1 MKNRRKKGRQ
11 APTVLA
17 IQHVRC
23 ETPGKIREVVERE
36 GISTKIVRVFEGQKI
51 PSELGDA
58 VGLIIM
64 GGPMGVYERDSH
76 PFLRREMR
84 LIEAAL
90 KAEKP
95 VLGVCLGSQLLAA
108 ALGARVRPGR
118 RKEIGWHP
126 IHLAGDAHSDP
137 LLKGVVRSFTAYH
150 WHGDVFELPRG
161 AVSLASSQL
170 TKHQAFRYGNN
181 VYGFLFHME
190 VTQKIIRDMVRTFAG
205 ELRAE
210 GLDGAEILRDAKT
223 RLSRLSR
230 IGAEVFRRWA
240 GLVQATEQAE
250 TAISTQRVYD
260 AAKISDD
267 VRLLVDRL
275 WPRGFK
281 KDALRGALWVKEVAP
296 SDALR
301 HWFGHDPKKWPE
313 FRRRYFAELDGKRE
327 AWEPILETLRGANA
341 VLLYSARDTE
351 HNNAVAL
358 RDYLLAKVK
367 KK

>member
-1 MKNRRKKGRQ
+1 MKTRKRSGP

-36 GISTKIVRVFEGQKI
+36 GISTKIVRVFEDQKI

-58 VGLIIM
+58 TGLIIM
-64 GGPMGVYERDSH
+64 GGPMGVYERDRH

-84 LIEAAL
+84 LIEATL
-90 KAEKP
+90 KSEKP

-108 ALGARVRPGR
+108 ALGARVSPGR

-126 IHLAGDAHSDP
+126 IRLTGDGHSDP
-137 LLKGVVRSFTAYH
+137 LLKGVARSFTAYH
-150 WHGDVFELPRG
+150 WHGDVFELARG
-161 AVSLASSQL
+161 AVSLASSRL
-170 TKHQAFRYGNN
+170 TRHQAFRYGNN
-181 VYGFLFHME
+181 AYGFLFHME
-190 VTQKIIRDMVRTFAG
+190 VTQKIMRDMVRIFAG

-210 GLDGAEILRDAKT
+210 GLDGAEILRDAKN

-250 TAISTQRVYD
+250 TAVSTQRVYD
-260 AAKISDD
+260 GAKISDSA
-267 VRLLVDRL
+267 RLLVDRL
-275 WPRGFK
+275 WPRGLK
-281 KDALRGALWVKEVAP
+281 KETLRGVLWVKEAAP
-296 SDALR
+296 SDPLR
-301 HWFGHDPKKWPE
+301 RWYGHDPKKWAE
-313 FRRRYFAELDGKRE
+313 FRRRYFAELDGKLE
-327 AWEPILETLRGANA
+327 AWEPILETLREASV